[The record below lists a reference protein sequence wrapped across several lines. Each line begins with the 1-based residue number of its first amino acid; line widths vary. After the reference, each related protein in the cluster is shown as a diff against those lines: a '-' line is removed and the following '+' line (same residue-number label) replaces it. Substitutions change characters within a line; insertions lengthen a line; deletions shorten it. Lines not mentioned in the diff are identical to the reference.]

1 MIFLFPV
8 AMTISTSDKTTEF
21 LFEYV
26 ILRGEKQ
33 YVTDTDWGK
42 VKVFCKIV
50 KSINFGV
57 MNIILRGEGGG

>member
-42 VKVFCKIV
+42 VKIF
-50 KSINFGV
+50 
-57 MNIILRGEGGG
+57 L